1 MGIYCGATTITR
13 LDWDGYGNRV
23 AICCSN
29 EIIMADTEPI
39 LVGVQA
45 QFSSTLLSLRIGDV
59 FSIGK
64 TRICMGKVWKKL
76 EK

>member
-13 LDWDGYGNRV
+13 LDWDGDGNRV

-29 EIIMADTEPI
+29 EIIMADTKPI

-45 QFSSTLLSLRIGDV
+45 SRIGDV
-59 FSIGK
+59 FSLGK
-64 TRICMGKVWKKL
+64 TRIYMGKVRKKL